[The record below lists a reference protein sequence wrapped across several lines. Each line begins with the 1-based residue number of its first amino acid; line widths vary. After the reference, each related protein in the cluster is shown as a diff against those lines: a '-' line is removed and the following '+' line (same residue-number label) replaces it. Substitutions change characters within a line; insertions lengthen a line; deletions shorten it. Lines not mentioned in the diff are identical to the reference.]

1 MNSRVHRIL
10 TGLLQVASLSFGTFA
25 AVSCEMLEKRGEGA
39 IRLSCDELTKALY
52 SSGLEL
58 PDTSDFILTVSNSDG
73 KPVYDG
79 RFGDAPEQM
88 AVPAGSYTIK
98 IVSSLAELPGF
109 DCPVFGD
116 EQCIQVKASEV
127 VDVKLVCTQLCSG
140 VKLKIGPEFLTEYP
154 DGVLFL
160 KSKDGKLMYGYSEK
174 RIAYFNPGPV
184 SLVLNASNKDKT
196 LMTRTLEPC
205 EVITIGVR
213 VASSSSNSGRI
224 TVSVDTS
231 RTWTEAICTIGGD
244 GGTQT
249 ETSEVLTV
257 YQARNEIGAQNV
269 WVSGYIVGGDLTSSS
284 ASFDAPFSARTNILL
299 GSRSSSD
306 DKQTC
311 LSVQLPSGS
320 IRDAL
325 NLVDNPALLGK
336 KVQIRGDIVES
347 YYGIPG
353 LKNLTGYEVGK

>member
-1 MNSRVHRIL
+1 M
-10 TGLLQVASLSFGTFA
+10 GLLQVVSLSFGTFA

-58 PDTSDFILTVSNSDG
+58 PDTSDFILTVTNSDG

-79 RFGDAPEQM
+79 RFGDSPEQM

-231 RTWTEAICTIGGD
+231 RTWTEAICT
-244 GGTQT
+244 
-249 ETSEVLTV
+249 
-257 YQARNEIGAQNV
+257 
-269 WVSGYIVGGDLTSSS
+269 
-284 ASFDAPFSARTNILL
+284 
-299 GSRSSSD
+299 
-306 DKQTC
+306 
-311 LSVQLPSGS
+311 LSL
-320 IRDAL
+320 IH
-325 NLVDNPALLGK
+325 
-336 KVQIRGDIVES
+336 I
-347 YYGIPG
+347 
-353 LKNLTGYEVGK
+353 